1 MMDSDGDD
9 RRRSMAPR
17 PIFCMTALTLCESR
31 SEEHT
36 SALQSPCNLVCRLLL
51 EKKKKDHHVHSMMIT
66 DNSTQTQTVTAV
78 DYVVDSLQLVG
89 DHCAGCRVELHANEL
104 STSARSALL

>member
-36 SALQSPCNLVCRLLL
+36 SELQSPCNLVCRLLL
-51 EKKKKDHHVHSMMIT
+51 EKKKKNHHILYLAHRRLRIMVSRGPF
-66 DNSTQTQTVTAV
+66 
-78 DYVVDSLQLVG
+78 SLK
-89 DHCAGCRVELHANEL
+89 
-104 STSARSALL
+104 ARAASNLLRNLPWRATYPHPLAHP